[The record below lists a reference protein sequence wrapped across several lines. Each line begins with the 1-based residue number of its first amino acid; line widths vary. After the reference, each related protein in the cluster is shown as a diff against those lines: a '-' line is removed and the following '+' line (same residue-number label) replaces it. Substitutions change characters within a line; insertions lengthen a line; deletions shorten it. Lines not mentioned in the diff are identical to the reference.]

1 MVAEQSDEAEASPTR
16 SVVTSLVYVSL
27 LLDNV
32 LLSAVVPM
40 MPAFLSELS
49 GAPPSVAD
57 SADAAHTA
65 QTLLFTHLFS
75 NLSSSGDG
83 RTMLRSRT
91 SVLPDYFPPDR
102 DASSEPNVSAAV
114 ETLTPARPPTALA
127 APAGPDPGQPP
138 VTPTAPDGDRELAG
152 ELARR
157 QDGRIG
163 VLLSSKAFVQLL
175 ANGVVGAAV
184 ARVGFRLPLV
194 FGVAVLALSAF
205 LFAVAS
211 GVSALFL
218 ARAIQ
223 GVGSSCIAVSG
234 LSTVADLYPNERER
248 SRVMGRVL
256 GAMAVGVLIGYPF
269 GGLSYDLMGKAPPF
283 WLLTL
288 VLIGLLVIQYR
299 QLRPLPVT
307 ELPEEEEGEE
317 EGSSPAW
324 WRLLRDRRVCIVTA
338 AVGIST
344 SVMAILE
351 PTLPAWLMRTIH
363 PQKWQL
369 GSVFIPD
376 SLGYLIGTHGFGVIA
391 LRLGRWR
398 TAAAAMMTVGT
409 AAMLLPQSTR
419 MVHLILPHFCIG
431 LGIGIVDASLMP
443 LLARLVER
451 HGLMDGYGAV
461 YALSQTA
468 VCLAYSVG
476 PFVGG
481 YLASSVGF
489 GWLLAILGLLNLLF
503 TPWLVLLRELPAPLH
518 SDQERDCPT
527 RPLTGRGRRAPHIAD
542 LDGLSFS
549 YTQMSEG

>member
-1 MVAEQSDEAEASPTR
+1 
-16 SVVTSLVYVSL
+16 
-27 LLDNV
+27 
-32 LLSAVVPM
+32 
-40 MPAFLSELS
+40 
-49 GAPPSVAD
+49 
-57 SADAAHTA
+57 
-65 QTLLFTHLFS
+65 
-75 NLSSSGDG
+75 
-83 RTMLRSRT
+83 MLRSRT
-91 SVLPDYFPPDR
+91 SVLPGYFPPDR
-102 DASSEPNVSAAV
+102 DASSEPNVSAAAAA
-114 ETLTPARPPTALA
+114 LTVPARPPTALP
-127 APAGPDPGQPP
+127 APAGPDPGLPP

-205 LFAVAS
+205 
-211 GVSALFL
+211 
-218 ARAIQ
+218 
-223 GVGSSCIAVSG
+223 C

-307 ELPEEEEGEE
+307 DLPEEEEGEQ

-324 WRLLRDRRVCIVTA
+324 WRLLLDRRVCIVTA

-451 HGLMDGYGAV
+451 HGLLDGYGAV

-476 PFVGG
+476 TCILQVDLTSPTPWVSLSYTAGRLAHSVCPFVGG

-489 GWLLAILGLLNLLF
+489 SWLLAILGLLNLLF

-518 SDQERDCPT
+518 SDQERDCAT